1 MRKTAILILSVLL
14 FSYGLPLANA
24 ATETQFTDGTS
35 TFTHV
40 FSQAGDSPTPGVT
53 LPYGADVQNVEFEI
67 EGSASTS
74 TWLNRTTNSDFGG
87 AGTTGSSQQGQYLN
101 QYGWYYM
108 YKQNVKVENNEVELR
123 PTETTTYWD
132 MTTPTMFHP
141 HLVEASTRLGTTT
154 RLQKLGTEASAI
166 LEESAY
172 PVELGAIISEPLL
185 NNLTNIM

>member
-1 MRKTAILILSVLL
+1 MARVVGIADSRRELFKMRKTAILILSVLL

-74 TWLNRTTNSDFGG
+74 TWMNRTTNSDFGG
-87 AGTTGSSQQGQYLN
+87 AGTTGSSLSI
-101 QYGWYYM
+101 
-108 YKQNVKVENNEVELR
+108 
-123 PTETTTYWD
+123 
-132 MTTPTMFHP
+132 
-141 HLVEASTRLGTTT
+141 LVECEQTSTSQFSRPDGLNRLVD
-154 RLQKLGTEASAI
+154 L
-166 LEESAY
+166 
-172 PVELGAIISEPLL
+172 SEWEDR
-185 NNLTNIM
+185 IYQVV